1 MFVSPFFLLV
11 LERILN
17 NFYSLLVRTIR
28 MYDIIPAFLTAFLI
42 TYFAIPS
49 IIKIAFEKN
58 LVDEPGE
65 RRSHSTSVPTL
76 GGLGIFAGLIFSTT
90 FWVPFNEADAGQ
102 AHLQYILCAFIIIFL
117 IGAKDDII
125 PLTPSKKFAG
135 QIFAAFVLVY
145 FAKIKLTSLYGIFG
159 IYSIP
164 ELVGIPL
171 TVFTIIVIINA
182 FNLIDGINALSGTIG
197 CIVCGT
203 FGHWF
208 YIMDILALAILAAA
222 LAGALLAFLRYNLA
236 GEIFMG
242 DTGSLLI
249 GLTAS
254 ILAISFIQENLV
266 YIDARSIE
274 SVPAVTIGI
283 LIIPLFDTLRVFT
296 LRVLKGR
303 SPFSPD
309 RTHIHHILIDL
320 GMSHLKATS
329 ILGLANILFIVVA
342 FQLQSL
348 GTLELGGVLFLLAAV
363 LTMGVE
369 LLLRQ
374 KRKKEANA

>member
-1 MFVSPFFLLV
+1 
-11 LERILN
+11 
-17 NFYSLLVRTIR
+17 

-49 IIKIAFEKN
+49 IIKIAQEKN

-65 RRSHSTSVPTL
+65 RRSHSRSVPTL

-90 FWVPFNEADAGQ
+90 FWVPFHNQ
-102 AHLQYILCAFIIIFL
+102 PSHLQYILCAFIVIFL

-135 QIFAAFVLVY
+135 QIFAAFLLVY
-145 FAKIKLTSLYGIFG
+145 FAKIQLTSLYGILG
-159 IYSIP
+159 IYAIP
-164 ELVGIPL
+164 DFVGIPL
-171 TVFTIIVIINA
+171 TIFTIIVIINA

-197 CIVCGT
+197 CIICGT
-203 FGHWF
+203 FGYWF
-208 YIMDILALAILAAA
+208 HLIGRSDLAILAAA

-236 GEIFMG
+236 SEIFMG

-254 ILAISFIQENLV
+254 ILAISFIQENIQYSTPYSV
-266 YIDARSIE
+266 A
-274 SVPAVTIGI
+274 SVPAVAIGI
-283 LIIPLFDTLRVFT
+283 LIVPLFDTLRVFT

-309 RTHIHHILIDL
+309 RTHIHHLLLDL
-320 GMSHLKATS
+320 GCSHLQATG
-329 ILGLANILFIVVA
+329 ILGIVNLLFIVLA
-342 FQLQSL
+342 FQLQDL
-348 GTLELGGVLFLLAAV
+348 GTLPLMLIIIGLAGLLTG
-363 LTMGVE
+363 LVE
-369 LLLRQ
+369 WSLR
-374 KRKKEANA
+374 KRKKENQQEHA

>member
-1 MFVSPFFLLV
+1 
-11 LERILN
+11 
-17 NFYSLLVRTIR
+17 

-49 IIKIAFEKN
+49 IIKVAVEKN

-65 RRSHSTSVPTL
+65 RRSHSKSVPTL

-90 FWVPFNEADAGQ
+90 FWVPFHEQ
-102 AHLQYILCAFIIIFL
+102 PSHLQYILCAFIVIFL

-125 PLTPSKKFAG
+125 PLSPSKKFTG
-135 QIFAAFVLVY
+135 QIFAAFLLVY
-145 FAKIKLTSLYGIFG
+145 FAKIQLTSLYGIFG
-159 IYSIP
+159 IHEISDII
-164 ELVGIPL
+164 GIPL

-197 CIVCGT
+197 CIICGT
-203 FGHWF
+203 FGYWF
-208 YIMDILALAILAAA
+208 YMMNQPALAILSAA
-222 LAGALLAFLRYNLA
+222 LAGSLIAFLRYNLTA
-236 GEIFMG
+236 EIFMG

-254 ILAISFIQENLV
+254 ILAISFIQANVSYVNEYSV
-266 YIDARSIE
+266 E

-296 LRVLKGR
+296 LRILKGH

-309 RTHIHHILIDL
+309 RTHIHHLLLDL
-320 GMSHLKATS
+320 GYTHLQATGL
-329 ILGLANILFIVVA
+329 LGFVNLLFIVVV
-342 FQLQSL
+342 FELQWL
-348 GTLELGGVLFLLAAV
+348 GTLELGGLVILLGILFTAI
-363 LTMGVE
+363 VE
-369 LLLRQ
+369 YALRRK
-374 KRKKEANA
+374 KRKEKHA

>member
-1 MFVSPFFLLV
+1 
-11 LERILN
+11 
-17 NFYSLLVRTIR
+17 

-49 IIKIAFEKN
+49 IIKIAVEKN

-65 RRSHSTSVPTL
+65 RRSHSKSVPTL

-90 FWVPFNEADAGQ
+90 FWVPFHAQ
-102 AHLQYILCAFIIIFL
+102 PSHLQYILCAFIVIFL

-125 PLTPSKKFAG
+125 PLSPSKKFVG

-145 FAKIKLTSLYGIFG
+145 FAKIQLTSLYGIFG
-159 IYSIP
+159 IQEIP
-164 ELVGIPL
+164 NILGIPL
-171 TVFTIIVIINA
+171 SIFTIIVIINA

-197 CIVCGT
+197 CIICGT
-203 FGHWF
+203 FGYWF
-208 YIMDILALAILAAA
+208 YIMDRPDLAIIAAA
-222 LAGALLAFLRYNLA
+222 LAGALVAFLRYNLA
-236 GEIFMG
+236 AEIFMG

-254 ILAISFIQENLV
+254 ILAISFIQANVSYVNEYSV
-266 YIDARSIE
+266 E
-274 SVPAVTIGI
+274 SVPAVAIGI

-309 RTHIHHILIDL
+309 RTHIHHLLLDL
-320 GMSHLKATS
+320 GCSHLQATG
-329 ILGLANILFIVVA
+329 ILGVVNLLFIGMV
-342 FQLQSL
+342 FELQWL
-348 GTLELGGVLFLLAAV
+348 GTLELGGLVILLGIV
-363 LTMGVE
+363 LTSIVE
-369 LLLRQ
+369 YALFY
-374 KRKKEANA
+374 KKKKEKHA

>member
-1 MFVSPFFLLV
+1 
-11 LERILN
+11 
-17 NFYSLLVRTIR
+17 

-90 FWVPFNEADAGQ
+90 FWVPFNEADAGK

-135 QIFAAFVLVY
+135 QIFAAIVLVF

-159 IYSIP
+159 IYEIP
-164 ELVGIPL
+164 MLVGGPL
-171 TVFTIIVIINA
+171 SVFTIIVIINA
-182 FNLIDGINALSGTIG
+182 FNLIDGINALSGSIG

-203 FGHWF
+203 FGLWF
-208 YIMDILALAILAAA
+208 YQMDILALAIIAAA

-254 ILAISFIQENLV
+254 ILAISFIQENIT
-266 YIDARSIE
+266 YIDARSIA
-274 SVPAVTIGI
+274 SVPAVAVGI

-309 RTHIHHILIDL
+309 RTHIHHLLIDL
-320 GMSHLKATS
+320 GLSHLQATGVLS
-329 ILGLANILFIVVA
+329 VVNLLFIGLV
-342 FQLQSL
+342 FNLQDL
-348 GTLELGGVLFLLAAV
+348 GTIQLGGVIFILASF
-363 LTMGVE
+363 LTMLVE
-369 LLLRQ
+369 LILKQ
-374 KRKKEANA
+374 KRKRENA